1 MRSTWRAPVFAMVL
15 GGVASGTALA
25 QGDEPMEEGFGG
37 TEVEDEAIAPSSPD
51 LDAEDPA
58 AEGGAE
64 PTPAAPEAYVVQPG
78 DTLWQLSERFLNNP
92 WYWPK
97 IWSYNPGLTNP
108 NWIQPG
114 TRIRF
119 YPGATESAPIEVE
132 PAPDADVIEAVGDD
146 DFSDDFVDVPLFQDQ
161 GVKPRQVPEANA
173 ETGRREFFLSD
184 KELEAAGRIR
194 NSPEE
199 KGMLSQYDSAYFD
212 MKEKPRPGQMVQ
224 LFEVARDLRHPIT
237 GANLGKVVH
246 TVGVARVERV
256 TDEQHLGTLVE
267 TWDVIERGTLVG
279 DLGSGADIASVKP
292 TLNDRT
298 VRGYIVDTARFPT
311 ASLGQNHMVF
321 IDRGRA
327 DGVKLGNSFTVV
339 RAGDPFTG
347 ELRGMADED
356 IGKLL
361 VIDVAEN
368 GSTAVIIASARELVA
383 GDRIEMRRGE

>member
-1 MRSTWRAPVFAMVL
+1 MRSTWRAPLFAMVL
-15 GGVASGTALA
+15 GGVASGAAVA
-25 QGDEPMEEGFGG
+25 QDDEATEEGFGG
-37 TEVEDEAIAPSSPD
+37 AEVEDEAVPSPMAD
-51 LDAEDPA
+51 LGGDEAGV
-58 AEGGAE
+58 EGGAE

-132 PAPDADVIEAVGDD
+132 PAPDADVVEALGDD
-146 DFSDDFVDVPLFQDQ
+146 DFADDFVDVPLFQDQ
-161 GVKPRQVPEANA
+161 GVKPPQVPEANA

-184 KELEAAGRIR
+184 KALEEAGQIR

-199 KGMLSQYDSAYFD
+199 KTMLSQYDNAYFD
-212 MKEKPRPGQMVQ
+212 LKDKPRPGQLVQ
-224 LFEVARDLRHPIT
+224 LFAVARDLRHPIT
-237 GANLGKVVH
+237 GDKLGNVVH
-246 TVGVARVERV
+246 TVGVARVDRV

-279 DLGSGADIASVKP
+279 DLGGGADIASVKP
-292 TLNDRT
+292 ILNDRT

-311 ASLGQNHMVF
+311 ASLGQNHLVF
-321 IDRGRA
+321 IDRGRN
-327 DGVKLGNSFTVV
+327 DGIQPGNTFTVV

-356 IGKLL
+356 IGRLL
-361 VIDVAEN
+361 VIDVAEK
-368 GSTAVIIASARELVA
+368 GSTAVIIASGRELVA